1 MKMKKFD
8 SMNVIPF
15 IDIMLVLLTIVLT
28 FSTFIAEGKI
38 ELKLPTATTA
48 TNKDTKFVE
57 ILIDK
62 NNKIKLNSK
71 EIAVDMLKQ
80 ELLSFSKDSSVSLR
94 ADENTPFKTF
104 VQVVDILKSLK
115 LEKMSIITEMRND

>member
-71 EIAVDMLKQ
+71 EIAVDILKQ
-80 ELLSFSKDSSVSLR
+80 DLLTFSKDSKGHSR
-94 ADENTPFKTF
+94 AQLVGHSD
-104 VQVVDILKSLK
+104 
-115 LEKMSIITEMRND
+115 